1 VIGWETMVSI
11 KLKYLVQDFD
21 RHGNVRSYVRLRGM
35 PKVRIRGVPGSS
47 EFMTA
52 YHAALAGAD
61 NQNRKKSLTSA
72 KGSFGYVCLAY
83 YASDDFKRLDISTQK
98 WRRRSLDE
106 ICEKH
111 GHRLIA
117 EMQSKNVRK
126 LRDEKTSKPAAARNR
141 VKALRALFRWAVEEG
156 LAPLDPTS
164 GVRFIPYLTKGYH
177 TWSLEEVAAYE
188 KHHPIGSKAR
198 LAMALML
205 YTACRREDAVRLGQ
219 RHVLNNRL
227 QYVQAKNEHR
237 KPVEMDIPIH
247 PELQAIIEAT
257 PSHRLTFLVTEYGRS
272 FTTNGFGNK
281 FKDWCREANLPH
293 CSSHGLRKAAAT
305 RLAEAGATPHEI
317 MAITGHRSLEEVER
331 YTRKALKAKLADSA
345 MSKLKG

>member
-1 VIGWETMVSI
+1 MVTI
-11 KLKYLVQDFD
+11 KLKYLVQDLD
-21 RHGNVRSYVRLRGM
+21 RHGNVRCYVRLPGRR
-35 PKVRIRGVPGSS
+35 KVRIRGMSGSA
-47 EFMTA
+47 EFMAA
-52 YHAALAGAD
+52 YHAALSEID
-61 NQNRKKSLTSA
+61 SEDKRKDYRIAA
-72 KGSFGYVCLAY
+72 KGSFGSVCLAY
-83 YASDDFKRLDISTQK
+83 YASEDFQRLDKSTQK
-98 WRRRSLDE
+98 WRRRSLDA

-111 GHRLIA
+111 GHRLVA
-117 EMQSKNVRK
+117 EMQPKNVRK
-126 LRDEKTSKPAAARNR
+126 LRDEKASKPGAARNR

-164 GVRFIPYLTKGYH
+164 GVRFIPYLTTGHH

-188 KHHPIGSKAR
+188 KRHPIGSKAR

-205 YTACRREDAVRLGQ
+205 YTACRREDAVRLGP
-219 RHVLNNRL
+219 RHVCHGRI

-247 PELQAIIEAT
+247 PELQAIIEST
-257 PSHRLTFLVTEYGRS
+257 PSHHLTFLVTEYGRP
-272 FTTNGFGNK
+272 FTANGFGNK
-281 FKDWCREANLPH
+281 FKQWCREAGLPH

-305 RLAEAGATPHEI
+305 RLAEGGATPHEI